1 MEPIS
6 IKLPLF
12 SHGLN
17 PFSYQNEEKYYTN
30 VCFCHILFIFLTLL
44 LNLLDM
50 DVYFEPNSAC
60 NLQPACLDI
69 QILNYLDFG
78 ITNVSIK
85 INVLSKLQ

>member
-6 IKLPLF
+6 IKLPLL

-17 PFSYQNEEKYYTN
+17 PFSYQNEEKILYKCMFLSYHIHIPN
-30 VCFCHILFIFLTLL
+30 IASKSFGYGCVC
-44 LNLLDM
+44 
-50 DVYFEPNSAC
+50 EPNSAC

-78 ITNVSIK
+78 ITNVNIK
-85 INVLSKLQ
+85 NNVLSKLQ